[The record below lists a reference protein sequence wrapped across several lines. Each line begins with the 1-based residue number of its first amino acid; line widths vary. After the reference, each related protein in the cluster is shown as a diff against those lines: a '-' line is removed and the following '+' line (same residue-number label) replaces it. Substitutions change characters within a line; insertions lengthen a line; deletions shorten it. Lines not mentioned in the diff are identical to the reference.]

1 MISTALGGAMVVLKP
16 VLIVLGIVGLLR
28 LAAFIVKGV
37 RG

>member
-1 MISTALGGAMVVLKP
+1 MIATALSGAMVVLKP
-16 VLIVLGIVGLLR
+16 VLIVGGIVLLLR